1 MFLSLD
7 VGETLAW
14 LFGIP
19 VCSVILVSLFWL
31 VQVIYKKAT
40 GKKDQKEIPTN
51 KPSLADKTELYLIGH
66 DYIEFIEQNDQR
78 KWSPRLAQASP
89 NKIRASLIVFYST
102 LLENQK
108 DWEIQRAL
116 ADEGQRIFFRVPY
129 VIYEQ
134 SKFKSPLES
143 SELRDKG
150 NEAWDAFIECILTKE
165 KTAFV
170 FDDEKIISE
179 VLTKLQH

>member
-31 VQVIYKKAT
+31 VEVIYRKAT
-40 GKKDQKEIPTN
+40 GRKDREYIPSN
-51 KPSLADKTELYLIGH
+51 KPCLADKTELYLIGY
-66 DYIEFIEQNDQR
+66 DYIGFIEKNDQK
-78 KWSPRLAQASP
+78 KWSPKLAQASP
-89 NKIRASLIVFYST
+89 NKIRAGLVVLFSSILRHQ
-102 LLENQK
+102 E
-108 DWEIQRAL
+108 DWAMQRKT
-116 ADEGQRIFFRVPY
+116 ADDGQRIFFQVPF

-134 SKFKSPLES
+134 SKFKAPLEA
-143 SELRDKG
+143 SELQDKG
-150 NEAWDAFIECILTKE
+150 NEAWDAFIDCILTKE

-170 FDDEKIISE
+170 FDDEKIISG
-179 VLTKLQH
+179 VLTKLPH

>member
-7 VGETLAW
+7 VGQTLAW

-19 VCSVILVSLFWL
+19 VCSMILVSLFWL
-31 VQVIYKKAT
+31 AEVIYKKAT
-40 GKKDQKEIPTN
+40 GKKEREHIPSN
-51 KPSLADKTELYLIGH
+51 KPCLADKTELYLIGH
-66 DYIEFIEQNDQR
+66 DYIEFIEKNDQR

-89 NKIRASLIVFYST
+89 NKIRAGLIVLYST

-108 DWEIQRAL
+108 DWEVQRGL
-116 ADEGQRIFFRVPY
+116 ADEGQRIFFRLPY

-134 SKFKSPLES
+134 TKFKSPLEP

-150 NEAWDAFIECILTKE
+150 NEVWVAFIECILTKE

-179 VLTKLQH
+179 VLSKLPH